1 MPSEHRVPMTWESRD
16 GLDSSVHFEVS
27 RSGVSRTTG
36 KNWSAT
42 KKVGKGL
49 GSIAVLAGLL
59 TGRISYGPAALSQH
73 YLSGRS
79 KDRQFMRWK
88 DIRKVDVNKNNGII
102 SLCDKNETELR
113 LHCTFD
119 VFDPV
124 LRIIRERATSIPKND
139 PSMS

>member
-1 MPSEHRVPMTWESRD
+1 MPSKHGVPMTWESRD

-36 KNWSAT
+36 KNWSTT

-73 YLSGRS
+73 YLSGKS

-88 DIRKVDVNKNNGII
+88 DVRKVAVDSKNGII
-102 SLCDKNETELR
+102 SLYDKDETEIRLR
-113 LHCTFD
+113 CTFD
-119 VFDPV
+119 TFDPV
-124 LRIIRERATSIPKND
+124 LRIIKERATSISRND
-139 PSMS
+139 RSTS